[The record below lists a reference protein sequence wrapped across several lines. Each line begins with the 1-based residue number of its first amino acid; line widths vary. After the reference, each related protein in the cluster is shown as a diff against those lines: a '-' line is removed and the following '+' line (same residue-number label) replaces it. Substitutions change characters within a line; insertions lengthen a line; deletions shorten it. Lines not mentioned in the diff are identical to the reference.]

1 MIFVM
6 TTNKL
11 AISVTCLSYLLLF
24 IHGADDECE
33 VDKES
38 PSAVSL
44 FIGSH
49 RNSTGDWVTSFSV
62 NKGDSDSDGNHN
74 LTLKLSQD
82 VTECRGKKILQI
94 RGVLSGLSSSV
105 SQGYRSIK
113 KRDLFFHDKCG
124 SNVAILNNGLQARKI
139 NVEESSHAVVFTHRP
154 LEINETL
161 EIKLEKKLT
170 KFPHCLGIGVTTT
183 SPNDFPQIPQ
193 HIDRIKNKSWA
204 WYITSSYLNGEVYM
218 KTYGKNLDDLNVGDR
233 AAVKRTNTG
242 ALHFYYNGVDQGPAF
257 SNIPHPVYGV
267 VELYG
272 NAAMVSIVEN

>member
-6 TTNKL
+6 KTNKL

-33 VDKES
+33 IGKES

-44 FIGSH
+44 FIDSH

-74 LTLKLSQD
+74 LSLKLFQD
-82 VTECRGKKILQI
+82 VAECRGKKILQI
-94 RGVLSGLSSSV
+94 RGVLSGLSSKEN
-105 SQGYRSIK
+105 RSIK
-113 KRDLFFHDKCG
+113 KKGLFFHHKCG
-124 SNVAILNNGLQARKI
+124 SNVAVLNNGLQALKI
-139 NVEESSHAVVFTHRP
+139 NIEESGDAVLFTHRP
-154 LEINETL
+154 LQINETL
-161 EIKLEKKLT
+161 EVKLEKKGT
-170 KFPHCLGIGVTTT
+170 KFPHCFAIGVTTT
-183 SPNDFPQIPQ
+183 SPDDFPNILA
-193 HIDRIKNKSWA
+193 HITRIKNMSWA
-204 WYITSSYLNGEVYM
+204 WYMSHSYLNGERNL
-218 KTYGKNLDDLNVGDR
+218 TNYGKNLDAMEVGDR

-257 SNIPHPVYGV
+257 SNIPHPVYGI

-272 NAAMVSIVEN
+272 NAAMASIVEH